1 MESKVVVVI
10 WYYSF
15 EFADNRWDM
24 PCVKSLGFVINICF
38 SVMFYISSIAH
49 CIFFPLGNGR
59 VQEAIGYYSD
69 ATATELQEE
78 SEI

>member
-1 MESKVVVVI
+1 
-10 WYYSF
+10 
-15 EFADNRWDM
+15 
-24 PCVKSLGFVINICF
+24 
-38 SVMFYISSIAH
+38 MFYISSIAH